1 MCRFRPLNVAL
12 ALTILPLALF
22 GAPSPSPVT
31 AGSAENNSSIQGRAD
46 QFLTLVNSC
55 YQALYKVNSIA
66 QWDAV
71 RDVTPAHDA
80 ASEAAGKAYAAFN
93 GNPAV
98 IREARE
104 LLGHSAELNPL
115 TVRELNQVLL
125 NAGEGPMT
133 NPSLV
138 ERRIQSETRQAS
150 FLNSFQFKLDGNPIT
165 ANEIDNLLSSSNDLA
180 KRKAVWEASKEI
192 GPALRENLMVL
203 RDLRNGVA
211 GELNYPNYFALQVAG
226 YGMTT
231 DEMVKMNDQFMH
243 DLRPLYL
250 QLHTWAKYKLAE
262 KYHQPVPN
270 KIPAHWLNNRW
281 AQNWTGMVEAADLDP
296 YFKGKTAEWIAKT
309 AEDFYLSLGFQ
320 PLPGSF
326 WVKSDLYP
334 VPKGSDRKKNT
345 HAWCYHIDLDH
356 DIRSLQ
362 SIEPN
367 SEWFFTAHHELG
379 HGHYFLSYTRPEVPP
394 LLRIGAN
401 PGFHEGI
408 GELAALASSQVPY
421 LQAKGILPADFKADK
436 TAFLLDDALA
446 RSVPFIFF
454 ASGTMTHWEAD
465 IYAHQLEPDD
475 WNDRWWNYVS
485 EFQGVEPP
493 EKRGEKWADYA
504 TKTHVNDA
512 PAYYYNYA
520 VATVLKFQLHDYIAR
535 KILHQPPQSCNY
547 AGNKEV
553 GKWLYGILE
562 KGGTEDWRKVLKEAT
577 GEDLS
582 TRAMVDYFQPLMAWL
597 EEQNKGRKIGW
608 EDDKKQSQEEK
619 EREEREH
626 REHEETGGSGG
637 EDNG

>member
-1 MCRFRPLNVAL
+1 M
-12 ALTILPLALF
+12 ILPLSLF
-22 GAPSPSPVT
+22 GAPSPAPAAGGAT
-31 AGSAENNSSIQGRAD
+31 ALQERAD
-46 QFLTLVNSC
+46 QFLALVNAS
-55 YQALYKVNSIA
+55 YKALYTVNSEA
-66 QWDAV
+66 QWKAV
-71 RDVTPAHDA
+71 TDVTPAHDA
-80 ASEAAGKAYAAFN
+80 ASEVAGKAYAAFN
-93 GNPAV
+93 GNPAL
-98 IREARE
+98 INEARDLLKHRTE
-104 LLGHSAELNPL
+104 LQPL
-115 TVRELNQVLL
+115 TVRELKQVLL
-125 NAGEGPMT
+125 NAAEYPMT
-133 NPSLV
+133 NPFLV
-138 ERRIQSETRQAS
+138 GRRIQSETRQAS
-150 FLNSFQFKLDGNPIT
+150 LMNSFQFKYKGKPIT
-165 ANEIDNLLSSSNDLA
+165 ANQIDDLLSKSTDLNE
-180 KRKAVWEASKEI
+180 RKAVWEASKEI
-192 GPALRENLMVL
+192 GATL
-203 RDLRNGVA
+203 RDNLAVLQNLRNGVA
-211 GELNYPNYFALQVAG
+211 GELNYPDYFSLEVAS

-231 DEMVKMNDQFMH
+231 DEMVKMNEQFMK

-250 QLHTWAKYKLAE
+250 QLHTWTKYKLAE

-281 AQNWTGMVEAADLDP
+281 AQDWIGLVEAADINP

-309 AEDFYLSLGFQ
+309 AEDFYLGLGFK
-320 PLPGSF
+320 PLPASF

-334 VPKGSDRKKNT
+334 VPPGNPRKKNA
-345 HAWCYHIDLDH
+345 HASCWHIDLEN

-379 HGHYFLSYTRPEVPP
+379 HGHYFESYTRPEVPP

-436 TAFLLDDALA
+436 TQFLLDDALA
-446 RSVPFIFF
+446 RSIPFIFF

-465 IYAHQLEPDD
+465 VYAHQLDNNE
-475 WNDRWWNYVS
+475 WNERWWKYVS
-485 EFQGVEPP
+485 KFQGVEPP
-493 EKRGEKWADYA
+493 SKRTEAQADYA
-504 TKTHVNDA
+504 SKTHINDT

-520 VATVLKFQLHDYIAR
+520 FATVLKFQLHDYIAR
-535 KILHQPPQSCNY
+535 HLLHQPPQSCNY

-553 GKWLYGILE
+553 GAWLENILK

-608 EDDKKQSQEEK
+608 DDDKGSDHEDK
-619 EREEREH
+619 EREEEKEKEKR
-626 REHEETGGSGG
+626 G
-637 EDNG
+637 

>member
-1 MCRFRPLNVAL
+1 MYCFRVPAVAL
-12 ALTILPLALF
+12 ALTILPLSLF
-22 GAPSPSPVT
+22 GAPSPAPAAGGAT
-31 AGSAENNSSIQGRAD
+31 ALQERAD
-46 QFLTLVNSC
+46 QFLALVNAS
-55 YQALYKVNSIA
+55 YKALYTVNSEA
-66 QWDAV
+66 QWKAV
-71 RDVTPAHDA
+71 TDVTPAHDA
-80 ASEAAGKAYAAFN
+80 ASEVAGKAYAAFN
-93 GNPAV
+93 GNPAL
-98 IREARE
+98 INEARDLLKHRTE
-104 LLGHSAELNPL
+104 LQPL
-115 TVRELNQVLL
+115 TVRELKQVLL
-125 NAGEGPMT
+125 NAAEYPMT
-133 NPSLV
+133 NPFLV
-138 ERRIQSETRQAS
+138 GRRIQSETRQAS
-150 FLNSFQFKLDGNPIT
+150 LMNSFQFKYKGKPIT
-165 ANEIDNLLSSSNDLA
+165 ANQIDDLLSKSTDLNE
-180 KRKAVWEASKEI
+180 RKAVWEASKEI
-192 GPALRENLMVL
+192 GATL
-203 RDLRNGVA
+203 RDNLAVLQNLRNGVA
-211 GELNYPNYFALQVAG
+211 GELNYPDYFSLEVAS

-231 DEMVKMNDQFMH
+231 DEMVKMNEQFMK

-250 QLHTWAKYKLAE
+250 QLHTWTKYKLAE

-281 AQNWTGMVEAADLDP
+281 AQDWTGLVEAADINP

-309 AEDFYLSLGFQ
+309 AEDFYLGLGFK
-320 PLPGSF
+320 PLPASF

-334 VPKGSDRKKNT
+334 VPPGNPRKKNA
-345 HAWCYHIDLDH
+345 HASCWHLDLEN

-379 HGHYFLSYTRPEVPP
+379 HGHYFESYTRPEVPP

-436 TAFLLDDALA
+436 TQFLLDDALA
-446 RSVPFIFF
+446 RSIPFIFF

-465 IYAHQLEPDD
+465 VYAHQLDNNE
-475 WNDRWWNYVS
+475 WNERWWKYVS
-485 EFQGVEPP
+485 KFQGVEPP
-493 EKRGEKWADYA
+493 SKRTEPQADYA
-504 TKTHVNDA
+504 SKTHINDT

-520 VATVLKFQLHDYIAR
+520 FATVLKFQLHDYIAR
-535 KILHQPPQSCNY
+535 HLLHQPPQSCNY

-553 GKWLYGILE
+553 GAWLENILK

-608 EDDKKQSQEEK
+608 DDDKGSDHEDK
-619 EREEREH
+619 EREEEKEKEKR
-626 REHEETGGSGG
+626 G
-637 EDNG
+637 

>member
-1 MCRFRPLNVAL
+1 MHRFRFFAAAL
-12 ALTILPLALF
+12 VLTILPIPLLGAASPAP
-22 GAPSPSPVT
+22 APSPT
-31 AGSAENNSSIQGRAD
+31 AAGAQAVQERANR
-46 QFLTLVNSC
+46 FLSLMNAS
-55 YQALYKVNSIA
+55 YQALYRVNSEA
-66 QWDAV
+66 QWKAV
-71 RDVTPAHDA
+71 TDVTPAHDA
-80 ASEAAGKAYAAFN
+80 AAEVAGNAYAAFN

-98 IREARE
+98 IKEAQE
-104 LLGHSAELNPL
+104 LLKEKAQLDPL
-115 TVRELNQVLL
+115 TVRQLDRVIL
-125 NAGEGPMT
+125 NAAEGPMT
-133 NPSLV
+133 NPLLV
-138 ERRIQSETRQAS
+138 RRRIQSETRQAS
-150 FLNSFQFKLDGNPIT
+150 FLNSFQFKLQGKPIT
-165 ANEIDNLLSSSNDLA
+165 ANEIDNLLNSSQDLA
-180 KRKAVWEASKEI
+180 ERKAVWEASKEI
-192 GPALRENLMVL
+192 GPTLSTNLMIL

-211 GELNYPNYFALQVAG
+211 GELNYPDYFSLQVAP
-226 YGMTT
+226 YGMSAA
-231 DEMVKMNDQFMH
+231 EMEKMNETFMD

-262 KYHQPVPN
+262 KYHQPVPD

-281 AQNWTGMVEAADLDP
+281 AQNWTGLVEAANLDP

-309 AEDFYLSLGFQ
+309 AEEFYVGLGFQ

-334 VPKGSDRKKNT
+334 VPKGDPRKKNT
-345 HAWCYHIDLDH
+345 HASCWHIDLDK

-379 HGHYFLSYTRPEVPP
+379 HGHYFLAYSRPEVPP
-394 LLRIGAN
+394 LLRLGAN
-401 PGFHEGI
+401 PGFHEGV
-408 GELAALASSQVPY
+408 GELIALASSQVPY
-421 LQAKGILPADFKADK
+421 LQAKGILPADFKTDK

-465 IYAHQLEPDD
+465 IYAHQLEPNE
-475 WNDRWWNYVS
+475 WNDRWWKYVS
-485 EFQGVEPP
+485 EFQGVVPP
-493 EKRGEKWADYA
+493 EKRSEEWADYA

-520 VATVLKFQLHDYIAR
+520 FATVLKFQLHDYIAR

-553 GKWLYGILE
+553 GKWLSDNILK
-562 KGGTEDWRKVLKEAT
+562 KGGTEDWRKVLKDAT
-577 GEDLS
+577 GEDIS

-608 EDDKKQSQEEK
+608 DADKEEK
-619 EREEREH
+619 AREERER
-626 REHEETGGSGG
+626 REKTGSD
-637 EDNG
+637 DNG

>member
-1 MCRFRPLNVAL
+1 MCRFRPLTVAL

-31 AGSAENNSSIQGRAD
+31 AGSAENNSSIQDRAD
-46 QFLTLVNSC
+46 QFLALVNSC
-55 YQALYKVNSIA
+55 YQALYKVNSDRAMGRGPGCNPGARRGIGGGRQSLCRVQWQSRCHSRSARTARA
-66 QWDAV
+66 QRRAESAY
-71 RDVTPAHDA
+71 RARAEPGA
-80 ASEAAGKAYAAFN
+80 A
-93 GNPAV
+93 
-98 IREARE
+98 
-104 LLGHSAELNPL
+104 
-115 TVRELNQVLL
+115 
-125 NAGEGPMT
+125 
-133 NPSLV
+133 
-138 ERRIQSETRQAS
+138 ERRRRPDDQSFARRATHPVGDPQAS
-150 FLNSFQFKLDGNPIT
+150 FLNSFQFKLDGKPIT
-165 ANEIDNLLSSSNDLA
+165 ANEIDNLLNSSNDLA

-192 GPALRENLMVL
+192 GPTLRENLMVL

-211 GELNYPNYFALQVAG
+211 GELNYPNYFALQVAA

-309 AEDFYLSLGFQ
+309 AEDFYLGLGFQ

-475 WNDRWWNYVS
+475 WNDRWWKYVS

-504 TKTHVNDA
+504 TKTHINDA

-608 EDDKKQSQEEK
+608 EDDKEQSQEEK

-626 REHEETGGSGG
+626 REHEETGSSGG

>member
-1 MCRFRPLNVAL
+1 MHRSRLLAAAF
-12 ALTILPLALF
+12 ALTILPLFAF
-22 GAPSPSPVT
+22 AAPSPSP
-31 AGSAENNSSIQGRAD
+31 AAADAAAKKSAIQDQAD
-46 QFLTLVNSC
+46 RFLALVNAG
-55 YQALYKVNSIA
+55 YQALYKVNSMA

-80 ASEAAGKAYAAFN
+80 ASETASRAYAAFN

-98 IREARE
+98 ISEARE
-104 LLGHSAELNPL
+104 LLTHKAELNPL
-115 TVRELNQVLL
+115 SVRELNQVLL
-125 NAGEGPMT
+125 NAAEGPMT
-133 NPSLV
+133 NPVLV

-150 FLNSFQFKLDGNPIT
+150 FLNSFQFKLDGKPIT
-165 ANEIDNLLSSSNDLA
+165 ANEIDNRLGASADL
-180 KRKAVWEASKEI
+180 KERKAIWGASKEI
-192 GPALRENLMVL
+192 GPTLKENLIAL

-211 GELNYPNYFALQVAG
+211 GEMNYPDYFSLEVAP

-231 DEMVKMNDQFMH
+231 DEMLKMNEQFMK

-250 QLHTWAKYKLAE
+250 QLHTWTKYKLAE
-262 KYHQPVPN
+262 KFKQPVPD

-281 AQNWTGMVEAADLDP
+281 AQNWTGLVEAADLDP
-296 YFKGKTAEWIAKT
+296 YFKGKTAEWVAKT
-309 AEDFYLSLGFQ
+309 AEDFYLSLGMQ

-334 VPKGSDRKKNT
+334 VPEDKPRKKNT
-345 HAWCYHIDLDH
+345 HAWAYHIDLAM
-356 DIRSLQ
+356 DIRSLM

-367 SEWFFTAHHELG
+367 AEWFFTAHHELG

-394 LLRIGAN
+394 LLRLGAN

-408 GELAALASSQVPY
+408 GELISLASSQVPY
-421 LQAKGILPADFKADK
+421 LQAKGILPNDFKADK

-446 RSVPFIFF
+446 RSIPFIFF

-465 IYAHQLEPDD
+465 IYAHRLEPEE
-475 WNDRWWNYVS
+475 WNERWWKYVS

-493 EKRGEKWADYA
+493 EKRGENWADYA

-520 VATVLKFQLHDYIAR
+520 FATVLKFQLHDYIAR
-535 KILHQPPQSCNY
+535 QILHQPPQSCNY

-553 GKWLYGILE
+553 GKWLYENILQ
-562 KGGTEDWRKVLKEAT
+562 KGGTEDWRKVLKDAT
-577 GEDLS
+577 GEDIS
-582 TRAMVDYFQPLMAWL
+582 TRAMVEYFQPLMAWL

-608 EDDKKQSQEEK
+608 DNDKEESKEEK
-619 EREEREH
+619 EREERE
-626 REHEETGGSGG
+626 RKS
-637 EDNG
+637 